1 MQVQAVQLL
10 PWLSISHHELGQV
23 MGGRGPGCWSHVPDV
38 RACVCVMGA
47 AQGTADHMLGGRER
61 NEGCPAGLL
70 VCKIPCGGTMITG

>member
-1 MQVQAVQLL
+1 M
-10 PWLSISHHELGQV
+10 
-23 MGGRGPGCWSHVPDV
+23 PDV